1 MGQLAQLAH
10 GQQNCVCVCAF
21 LGSSARHPKSLKA
34 LRVISC
40 TAMLILI
47 NQSLIDEAHG
57 SELLTVIKLE
67 DARTRA
73 FAT

>member
-10 GQQNCVCVCAF
+10 GQQNCLCVCVF

-40 TAMLILI
+40 TAMLIL

-67 DARTRA
+67 DARTQA